1 MQNTDVIIV
10 GGGQAGLVMSR
21 SLSARGIDHIILER
35 GRVGERWHSERW
47 DSMRLLTP
55 SAYSALPGVPHKG
68 ADAGAFLAAQEF
80 ASYLGAYAQ
89 NIAAPVVEGVAVKS
103 VETAGAGFRITTNA
117 GVWQSRAVVVA
128 TGACDAPYRPTMA
141 QRLSPAILQV
151 APADYKR
158 PSNLPDGGVLIV
170 GASSTGIQLAEDI
183 HASGRPVT
191 LAVGDH
197 TRVPRRYRGRDIFA
211 WMEFAGILGDRVDES
226 RSLEAARQQPSL
238 QLVGRQHNRNLDLAS
253 LSRDGVRLVGRL
265 AAVEG
270 TRVSFHGDL
279 GLTTAQAHAR
289 MLRVLNRIDASIERI
304 DLAASLAGDGVPKP
318 FLADCDPATLGLQ
331 REGIRTIVWATGY
344 VRRYPWL
351 KVPVLD
357 TRGEIVHR
365 RGVMA
370 VPGLYALGLT
380 FLRRRRS
387 SFISGCG
394 LDAEE
399 LAPEIETHLN
409 AQSRRAA

>member
-1 MQNTDVIIV
+1 MQNTDVIII

-21 SLSARGIDHIILER
+21 SLSARGIDHVVLER
-35 GRVGERWHSERW
+35 GRTGERWHSQRW

-55 SAYSALPGVPHKG
+55 AAQSALPGLPQTG
-68 ADAGAFLAAQEF
+68 ADPGAFLTAQAF
-80 ASYLGAYAQ
+80 ATYLRDYART
-89 NIAAPVVEGVAVKS
+89 IAAPVTEGVEVSAV
-103 VETAGAGFRITTNA
+103 EAAGAGFRISTSA

-128 TGACDAPYRPTMA
+128 TGACDTPFRPAMA
-141 QRLSPAILQV
+141 QQLAPGIHQV

-158 PSNLPDGGVLIV
+158 PSDLPDGGVLIV
-170 GASSTGIQLAEDI
+170 GASSTGIQLAEEI
-183 HASGRPVT
+183 HTSGRPVT

-197 TRVPRRYRGRDIFA
+197 TRMPRRYRGRDIFD
-211 WMEFAGILGDRVDES
+211 WMELAGILDDRADES

-238 QLVGRQHNRNLDLAS
+238 QLVGRQHDRDLDLAS

-265 AAVEG
+265 AAVSG
-270 TRVSFHGDL
+270 TFAGFHGDL
-279 GLTTAQAHAR
+279 AETTAQAHAR

-304 DLAASLAGDGVPKP
+304 ELAASLAGDGAPMP
-318 FLADCDPATLGLQ
+318 FLATCDPITLDLV
-331 REGIRTIVWATGY
+331 REGLRTVVWATGY

-351 KVPVLD
+351 KVPILD
-357 TRGEIVHR
+357 ARGEIVHCG
-365 RGVMA
+365 GVTA

-399 LAPEIETHLN
+399 LAPEIEAHLN
-409 AQSRRAA
+409 MQSRRAA